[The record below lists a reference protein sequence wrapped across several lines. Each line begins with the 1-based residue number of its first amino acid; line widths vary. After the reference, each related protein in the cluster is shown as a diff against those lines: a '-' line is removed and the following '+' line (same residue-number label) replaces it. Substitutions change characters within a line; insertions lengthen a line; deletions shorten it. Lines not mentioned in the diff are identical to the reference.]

1 MPDEWQ
7 PAADW
12 HALGDA
18 YYRRTT
24 QYEMVWPMQ
33 HLDQFWVASSMD
45 GGLIGTSDALT
56 QPCSATRRS

>member
-24 QYEMVWPMQ
+24 QYEMVWPMR

-45 GGLIGTSDALT
+45 GGLIGTSQSLT
-56 QPCSATRRS
+56 